1 MVAQTS
7 NETINGL
14 LDEMRLLLLV
24 AGVPKGQIRVRDGRL
39 QIKTLSAAFDWLH
52 DFKMSAEYIE
62 LVKVRKLLPEATW
75 RHYKLYEIEGLREQ
89 KLLITAAKKVAKK
102 WKSGRPKV
110 FNPNRK
116 RRNNDK
122 KE

>member
-7 NETINGL
+7 GETLDGL
-14 LDEMRLLLLV
+14 LGEMRPLLLV
-24 AGVPKGQIRVRDGRL
+24 AGIPKAQIRVRDGRL

-52 DFKMSAEYIE
+52 DFKMSSEYGE

-75 RHYKLYEIEGLREQ
+75 KRYTLYEIEGLREQ
-89 KLLITAAKKVAKK
+89 KLLAAAAKKVAKK
-102 WKSGRPKV
+102 WKSKRPVV

-116 RRNNDK
+116 RRPDDK
-122 KE
+122 KK

>member
-14 LDEMRLLLLV
+14 LEEMKPMLIV

-52 DFKMSAEYIE
+52 DFRMSEEFSE

-75 RHYKLYEIEGLREQ
+75 KRYKLYEIDGLREQ
-89 KLLITAAKKVAKK
+89 KLLEVAMKKVARK
-102 WKSGRPKV
+102 WKSKRPSV

-116 RRNNDK
+116 RRDNDK